1 MKKKIVVLGA
11 TGFVGRNMAEHFA
24 GIRNAEVTGT
34 YFRSKAWHHPRIRMV
49 QVDLT
54 RKADV
59 EQVVEGS
66 DLLIQAAAVTSG
78 ANDIVNNPHYHITDN
93 AVMNSLIFRAAYDM
107 GVPHI
112 IFFSCSVMYHPSE
125 TPLKE
130 SDFDPNRAMHP
141 NYFGGAWNKI
151 YFEKM
156 CEFYAR
162 QGRNRYTV
170 IRHSN
175 NYGPYDKFDMQKG
188 HVFGATMAKV
198 MTASNDGRIVI
209 WGTGEEKRD
218 LLHISDLVRLVEMAS
233 QRQKQSF
240 ALYNAG
246 TGHPIA
252 VKDLV
257 RKIRDCSSK
266 QLVLEHDLSKPT
278 IPITICLDSTKAKT
292 ELGWSPKIDIDLGI
306 EKTMQWYRR
315 HQMHTIEQTPQ
326 SV

>member
-11 TGFVGRNMAEHFA
+11 TGFVGRNMAEYFA
-24 GIRNAEVTGT
+24 GIKNAEVTGT
-34 YFRSKAWHHPRIRMV
+34 YCRSNPWQHPRVRMV

-59 EQVVEGS
+59 ERVIKDC

-78 ANDIVNNPHYHITDN
+78 ASDIVNNPHHHITDN
-93 AVMNSLIFRAAYDM
+93 AVMNSLIFRAAFDM

-130 SDFDPNRAMHP
+130 RDFDPNRPMHA

-175 NYGPYDKFDMQKG
+175 NYGPYDKFDLQKG

-198 MTASNDGRIVI
+198 MTAPDDGRIVI

-218 LLHISDLVRLVEMAS
+218 LLHISDLVHLVELAS
-233 QRQKQSF
+233 QRQKQPF

-246 TGHPIA
+246 TGRPIA
-252 VKDLV
+252 VKELV
-257 RKIRDCSSK
+257 RKIRDCSGK
-266 QLVLEHDLSKPT
+266 YLVLEHDLSKPT

-292 ELGWSPKIDIDLGI
+292 ELGWSPRIDIERGI

-315 HQMHTIEQTPQ
+315 HEMNAIEQTP
-326 SV
+326 SST